1 MVFGTTILGS
11 NPSAPAKKMFKKI
24 KNIVLKAD
32 RFLYKKFGSDKGT
45 KFLEN
50 IKEAQIIFSHLNQI
64 GKESQVRFVGGC
76 VRRAIRGE
84 SIDDIDLATTL
95 EPDEVKKRLNKGN
108 IKVIDTGISHGT
120 VTAILNNK
128 KFEITTLRK
137 DISTDGRHA
146 NVEFTTNWEQDAA
159 RRDFTINAIY
169 ADIEGRIFDP
179 QNGILD
185 LQNGEIKF
193 IGDPEERIQEDYLRI
208 LRYFRFFIQ
217 YSKIDYDQEIIR
229 LIKKY
234 IDGLN
239 KISNERIFDELKK
252 IIMLKNAYS
261 LFSHDTSKGVFINIF
276 SQLKYYERLK
286 IVNSLNQKLRS
297 KYDNYLI
304 LAILIVDQS
313 NNYEYFCH
321 KYKTSNSIKNRFKNI
336 AVNFENL
343 KNKKFYSEENIKRL
357 IYLSNKNDV
366 RDLLLF
372 SICANNKIKNLP
384 IEMLNY
390 VNNCKIPK
398 FPFSGDYLKQHG
410 YETGQTLGKKLK
422 LLEEKWIEN
431 NFVMDKK
438 IVEKSLEKMN
448 EN

>member
-1 MVFGTTILGS
+1 
-11 NPSAPAKKMFKKI
+11 MFKKL
-24 KNIVLKAD
+24 KNIILKTD
-32 RFLYKKFGSDKGT
+32 SFFYKKFGSDKST
-45 KFLEN
+45 KALEN
-50 IKEAQIIFSHLNQI
+50 IKEARIIFTHLNEI
-64 GKESQVRFVGGC
+64 GSEDKVRFVGGC
-76 VRRAIRGE
+76 VRKSISGE
-84 SIDDIDLATTL
+84 NIDDIDLATIL
-95 EPDEVKKRLNKGN
+95 EPNEVKKKLNRKD
-108 IKVIDTGISHGT
+108 IKIIDTGISHGT

-146 NVEFTTNWEQDAA
+146 KVTFTSNWEEDAL
-159 RRDFTINAIY
+159 RRDFTINALY
-169 ADIEGRIFDP
+169 VDIEGRIFDP
-179 QNGILD
+179 LNGISD
-185 LQNGEIKF
+185 LQNGVIKF
-193 IGDPEERIQEDYLRI
+193 IGMADERIQEDYLRI

-217 YSKIDYDQEIIR
+217 YSKTDHNQEIIR
-229 LIKKY
+229 SIKKY
-234 IDGLN
+234 INGLN
-239 KISNERIFDELKK
+239 KISNERIFNELNK
-252 IIMLKNAYS
+252 IIVSENLLS
-261 LFSHDTSKGVFINIF
+261 LFFNETSREIITNIF
-276 SQLKYYERLK
+276 PQLKYYERLK
-286 IVNSLNQKLRS
+286 IFNSLNYKHKS
-297 KYDNYLI
+297 IYDVNLI
-304 LAILIVDQS
+304 LALLILDES
-313 NNYEYFCH
+313 NDYEYFCH
-321 KYKTSNSIKNRFKNI
+321 KYKTSNIIKNRFNNI

-410 YETGQTLGKKLK
+410 YEAGQTLGKKLK

-431 NFVMDKK
+431 NFVIDKK
-438 IVEKSLEKMN
+438 IVEKSLGKTN